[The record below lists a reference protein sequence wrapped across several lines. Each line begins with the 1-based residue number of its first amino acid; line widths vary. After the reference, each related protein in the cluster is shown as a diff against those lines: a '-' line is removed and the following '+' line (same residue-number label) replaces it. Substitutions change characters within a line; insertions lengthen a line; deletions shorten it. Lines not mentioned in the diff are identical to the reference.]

1 MRAVRIF
8 ALVTSLGAAC
18 ACQSDRAERVAA
30 ADRVTENELAG
41 LRDQADMASLDEQIA
56 RDAPAPAAADGGAS
70 VAAAPGA
77 APTPIADGARFSPE
91 ITHPFLPL
99 SLVRYCEL
107 RSDSERLV
115 RAVADETEMVTGIE
129 CLVLQEQ
136 EFDGGELGEISYNYF
151 AQDEQGNVWYFGE
164 KVDEYDDGQ
173 VVAHGGA
180 WMVGRNASEPCLI
193 MPAVPTV
200 GLRFKPE
207 NSPPD
212 AEEFDEI
219 AALDAKLTV
228 PAGSF
233 DGVLVVK
240 EGDRPGEWKERK
252 YYARGV
258 GLISENAKLNLVLA
272 R

>member
-1 MRAVRIF
+1 MRVEGFVRIF

-18 ACQSDRAERVAA
+18 ACQANRAERVAA
-30 ADRVTENELAG
+30 ADRVTESELAG
-41 LRDQADMASLDEQIA
+41 LKDQADLASLADQVA
-56 RDAPAPAAADGGAS
+56 QGDADRPAPSPAAGDAS
-70 VAAAPGA
+70 LSL
-77 APTPIADGARFSPE
+77 TPIADGAIFSAE

-99 SLVRYCEL
+99 SAIRYSELQSANERVVR
-107 RSDSERLV
+107 S
-115 RAVADETEMVTGIE
+115 VADETEAVSGIE

-136 EFDGGELGEISYNYF
+136 EFDGGELAEISYNFF
-151 AQDEQGNVWYFGE
+151 AQDEPGNVWYFGE
-164 KVDEYDDGQ
+164 RVDEYDDGQ

-180 WMVGRNASEPCLI
+180 WLVGRNASEPCLI
-193 MPAVPTV
+193 MPAEPKV

-212 AEEFDEI
+212 AEEFDEVE
-219 AALDAKLTV
+219 ALDGHLTV
-228 PAGSF
+228 PFGTF
-233 DGVLVVK
+233 YGLLVVR

-258 GLISENAKLNLVLA
+258 GLISENAKLNLVRA